1 MADRPKW
8 VLANTVVPSVTLIKK
23 NLGLKISRRLERGI
37 VRWKLPTGS
46 WLFKSSNFHI
56 IVFVWIFDRCEDPF
70 NHPLKVPLTRYSK
83 VSPNCSQDSSGLSTT
98 RDLDETRHLFRGLT
112 ATSEKTLRFN
122 SRYAQILSRWEQS
135 VKKTTEGE
143 RGGPWEDPRTKEGD
157 VCIFAEKKNTTTLP
171 FFSEWYK

>member
-1 MADRPKW
+1 MGSRKYSSSQYIAYQKKTSEENFETVRTRYRTLKTTHEKW
-8 VLANTVVPSVTLIKK
+8 VILKAKVLLI
-23 NLGLKISRRLERGI
+23 
-37 VRWKLPTGS
+37 V
-46 WLFKSSNFHI
+46 FSSNF
-56 IVFVWIFDRCEDPF
+56 DRYKDRL
-70 NHPLKVPLTRYSK
+70 NHRFKVPLTRYSK